1 MQAQTN
7 TRDGLKAAPPVSVV
21 MPVHNALPFLDESV
35 ASILAQTFAD
45 FEFVI
50 LDDASAD
57 GSAEALRRWA
67 REDARIRLY
76 RSTRKLGPA
85 GSSNFVVARAR
96 APLVARMDA
105 DDISHPER
113 LRRQLDVLKGRPD
126 VALVGTLYEGI
137 DAGGRRVRPRD
148 RWRLAR
154 RSVFPP
160 FPHGSAMFR
169 RGVFE
174 EVGGYREAC
183 DGWEDQDLFLR
194 IVRRGRVVVLTDTLY
209 RYRFQV
215 NSTTADGAQL
225 SARVIGLR
233 HRCLAELASGRDYT
247 RLLSETNGNGRLREA
262 DVNGHDHDPDALASA
277 LYLRGSVRLWA
288 GDTPSVLGPL
298 CRRESLGF
306 SPRFL
311 RTLVWAAWAGV
322 SPGSLRLFL
331 RSVIRARDLLASYRV
346 RDGGLYEWRLK

>member
-1 MQAQTN
+1 MQARPN
-7 TRDGLKAAPPVSVV
+7 TKDGERAAPQVSVV
-21 MPVHNALPFLDESV
+21 MPVHNALPFLDEGV
-35 ASILAQTFAD
+35 ASILSQTFAD

-50 LDDASAD
+50 LDDASTD

-67 REDARIRLY
+67 DKDARIRLY
-76 RSTRKLGPA
+76 RSARNLGPA
-85 GSSNFVVARAR
+85 GSSNFVVRRAR
-96 APLVARMDA
+96 TPLVARMDA

-113 LRRQLDVLKGRPD
+113 LRRQLEVLQGRPD

-137 DAGGRRVRPRD
+137 DARGARVRPRD

-160 FPHGSAMFR
+160 FPHGSVMFR
-169 RGVFE
+169 RGAFE

-194 IVRRGRVVVLTDTLY
+194 IVRRGRVVVLTDALY
-209 RYRFQV
+209 RYRFQL
-215 NSTTADGAQL
+215 NSTTADGARR

-233 HRCLAELASGRDYT
+233 HRCLAELTRGRDYT
-247 RLLSETNGNGRLREA
+247 RLLSEGNGHLPEA
-262 DVNGHDHDPDALASA
+262 GVNGCDPDALASA
-277 LYLRGSVRLWA
+277 LYLSGSARLWA
-288 GDTPSVLGPL
+288 GQSPSVLGPL
-298 CRRESLGF
+298 CRRESLAL

-311 RTLVWAAWAGV
+311 RTLVWAAWGRV
-322 SPGSLRLFL
+322 SPASLRLFL
-331 RSVIRARDLLASYRV
+331 RSVIRARDLLASCRV

>member
-1 MQAQTN
+1 MHVRPN
-7 TRDGLKAAPPVSVV
+7 TEDADGAAPTLSVV
-21 MPVHNALPFLDESV
+21 MPVRDALPFLDESV
-35 ASILAQTFAD
+35 ASILSQTFAD

-50 LDDASAD
+50 LDDASTD

-67 REDARIRLY
+67 EKDARIRLY
-76 RSTRKLGPA
+76 HSERNLGLV

-96 APLVARMDA
+96 APFVARMDA
-105 DDISHPER
+105 DDVSHPER
-113 LRRQLDVLKGRPD
+113 LHRQLDVLRSRAE

-154 RSVFPP
+154 GSVSPP

-169 RGVFE
+169 REVFE

-183 DGWEDQDLFLR
+183 DGWEDEDLFQR
-194 IVRRGRVVVLTDTLY
+194 IVRRRRVVVLTDTLY
-209 RYRFQV
+209 RYRFHV
-215 NSTTADGAQL
+215 NSATARRP
-225 SARVIGLR
+225 ARVMALR

-247 RLLSETNGNGRLREA
+247 RLLSEAEGNGRHSGGDR
-262 DVNGHDHDPDALASA
+262 NGRDPDALASVI
-277 LYLRGSVRLWA
+277 YLRGSMRLWA
-288 GDTPSVLGPL
+288 GDTPSALGPL
-298 CRRESLGF
+298 CRRESFGL

-311 RTLVWAAWAGV
+311 RTLAWAAWGHI
-322 SPGSLRLFL
+322 SPESLRLFL
-331 RSVIRARDLLASYRV
+331 RSVVRARDLLAGWRV

>member
-1 MQAQTN
+1 MQALINPT
-7 TRDGLKAAPPVSVV
+7 DGERAAPPVSVV

-35 ASILAQTFAD
+35 ASILSQTFAD

-50 LDDASAD
+50 LDDASTD

-67 REDARIRLY
+67 HRDARIRLY
-76 RSTRKLGPA
+76 RSTHKLGLA

-113 LRRQLDVLKGRPD
+113 LRRQLDALKNRPD

-137 DAGGRRVRPRD
+137 DAAGRRVRPRD

-160 FPHGSAMFR
+160 FPHGSVMFR
-169 RGVFE
+169 REVFE
-174 EVGGYREAC
+174 EAGGYRAAC

-194 IVRRGRVVVLTDTLY
+194 IVRRGRVVVLTDALY

-215 NSTTADGAQL
+215 NSATARWP
-225 SARVIGLR
+225 ARVMGLR
-233 HRCLAELASGRDYT
+233 HRCLAELTRGRDYT
-247 RLLSETNGNGRLREA
+247 RFLQEAGGNGHPSNER
-262 DVNGHDHDPDALASA
+262 NGHDPDALASVI
-277 LYLRGSVRLWA
+277 YLRGSMRLWA
-288 GDTPSVLGPL
+288 GDRPHALGPL
-298 CRRESLGF
+298 CRRESFGL

-311 RTLVWAAWAGV
+311 RTLVWAAWAGA
-322 SPGSLRLFL
+322 SPESLRLFL
-331 RSVIRARDLLASYRV
+331 RSVIRARDLLAGWRV